1 MIIELLDFI
10 YFYKMIL
17 GKPYKKYFLLD
28 ESITYFNF
36 GAFGAAAK
44 PVFEDYQRWQLE
56 LEREPTQFFTVNYN
70 KYLEQ
75 SRNALAEFINCDA
88 DDIVYVMNPSYAV
101 NIIAKSFN
109 LNAGDEILTTNLE
122 YGACDKTWEYYC
134 EKAGALYKK
143 QSITLPLT
151 TKEIFIE
158 ELFKGYT
165 SKTKLIFISHIT
177 SATALIFPVKE
188 VIIKAKEL
196 GVPVFIDGAHVP
208 GHISLD
214 LNELQPDIYTGAC
227 HKWMMTPKGSTFL
240 YIKRELQNQFDPL
253 VVSWGYKS
261 AMPSH
266 SLFLD
271 YHQLQGTR
279 DISAF
284 LTIPAAIQFMKEH
297 NWTEVAKQCRK
308 LVQDNAQRFCDL
320 LKTQP
325 LAPVNDEFIGQ
336 MLSIPIQTSDPVKL
350 YRFLFDE
357 HQIEIPVMNI
367 NNKFYLRY
375 SINAFNSQEDLDKL
389 FETLME
395 ALNRKLIG

>member
-1 MIIELLDFI
+1 
-10 YFYKMIL
+10 MIL
-17 GKPYKKYFLLD
+17 GKPYKNYFLLD

-44 PVFEDYQRWQLE
+44 PVFEEYQRWQLE
-56 LEREPTQFFTVNYN
+56 LEKEPTQFFTANHN

-75 SRNALAEFINCDA
+75 SRKALAEFINCDA
-88 DDIVYVMNPSYAV
+88 DDVVYVMNPSYAV

-109 LNAGDEILTTNLE
+109 LQKGDEVLATNLE

-134 EKAGALYKK
+134 EKEGAVYRK
-143 QSITLPLT
+143 QPITLPLT
-151 TKEIFIE
+151 TKEKFIE
-158 ELFKGYT
+158 ELFQGFNG
-165 SKTKLIFISHIT
+165 KTKLIFISHIT
-177 SATALIFPVKE
+177 SATALIFPVKD
-188 VIIKAKEL
+188 VIKKAKEL

-214 LNELQPDIYTGAC
+214 LKDLQPDFYTGAC

-253 VVSWGYKS
+253 IVSWGYKS

-284 LTIPAAIQFMKEH
+284 LTIPAAIEFMKVH

-320 LKTQP
+320 LNTQP

-336 MLSIPIQTSDPVKL
+336 MLSIPIQTNNAVKL

-357 HQIEIPVMNI
+357 HKIEIPVMNI

-389 FETLME
+389 FGALRE
-395 ALNRKLIG
+395 AFYAKLIG